1 MAVQCPLDGHL
12 LDSLKHRLDE
22 IEKHFDAD
30 VIFFYGE
37 IHPSLIRLFR
47 DFIEQLQ
54 SEDGA
59 ERLVIFLNTPGGSAE
74 TVEKMVEVVRYHYGE
89 VFFVVPDYAMS
100 AGTIFCTSGDKIFMD
115 YSSALG
121 PIDPQVFNGE
131 VWVPALGYLEKV
143 EELVAKSLRD
153 ELSDAEFLILQDQD
167 LAELAQY
174 EQQRD
179 LTVTLLKKWL
189 VEYKFRTWE
198 VHETNP
204 LKLGKPVTENEKR
217 ERAEEVAK
225 CLSNQKLWHSHGRNI
240 GINTLRDIVKLK
252 IEDYSADDHLRKLI
266 RSYNDLITDY
276 IRQKGFP
283 VFLHSRES

>member
-1 MAVQCPLDGHL
+1 MAIQYPLDGYL
-12 LDSLKHRLDE
+12 LGSLNNRLE
-22 IEKHFDAD
+22 ELEKHFDAD
-30 VIFFYGE
+30 AVFFYGE
-37 IHPSLIRLFR
+37 IHPSLVRLFR

-54 SEDGA
+54 GDRGA
-59 ERLVIFLNTPGGSAE
+59 DRLVIFLNTPGGSAE

-143 EELVAKSLRD
+143 EELVEKSLRD
-153 ELSDAEFLILQDQD
+153 DLSDAEFLILQGQD

-189 VEYKFRTWE
+189 VEYKFRTWD
-198 VHETNP
+198 VHGTNP
-204 LKLGKPVTENEKR
+204 HKLGQPVTDDEKR

-225 CLSNQKLWHSHGRNI
+225 CLSNQELWHSHGRNI
-240 GINTLRDIVKLK
+240 GVNTLRDVVKLR
-252 IEDYSADDHLRKLI
+252 IEDYSGDDHLRKLI